1 MRKVLLTTT
10 ALVALGG
17 VSAASALDISGDYAF
32 TYTDSSNTGGSADA
46 AGVSGDSFGSD
57 AILDITNSITADN
70 GLQFDVLYRLNHTP
84 ATEDMKITITGE
96 FGSFMMGPSDG
107 PVDSNDGFMVGSSMA
122 ESGGPGTTNNTA
134 LETANTGSGLHT
146 GAATSDS
153 NSGNIGWSSPD
164 ISGFQA
170 FVGFEDGGAGA
181 ANNDDIMSWMVTYDF
196 GDTMPLKV
204 GYASTDIG
212 STVDDGA
219 DSGETLYGGQLGIM
233 GATINVGFGNAK
245 TSDTSA
251 NGGAN
256 INDIDT
262 RDIGISYDVD
272 DSLSLYYVNVRSEE
286 KGNVRNGGDKLESQ
300 AYGLYYTIAD
310 GVTANL
316 EYASSDY
323 TDATAGS
330 GNSDGNNTT
339 YGFLKVAF

>member
-17 VSAASALDISGDYAF
+17 VSAASALDISGEYAF

-134 LETANTGSGLHT
+134 LETADTGSGLHT

-164 ISGFQA
+164 ISVFQA

-272 DSLSLYYVNVRSEE
+272 DNMSLYYVNVRSEE

-316 EYASSDY
+316 EYAESDY

>member
-17 VSAASALDISGDYAF
+17 VSAASALDISGEYAF

-219 DSGETLYGGQLGIM
+219 DSGETLYGGSLGIM

>member
-17 VSAASALDISGDYAF
+17 VSAASALDISGNYAF
-32 TYTDSSNTGGSADA
+32 TYTDTSNTGGSADA

-57 AILDITNSITADN
+57 AILDVTNSITADN
-70 GLQFDVLYRLNHTP
+70 GLTFDVLYRLNHTP
-84 ATEDMKITITGE
+84 ATEDMKITVSGD

-122 ESGGPGTTNNTA
+122 ESGGPGTTANTA

-146 GAATSDS
+146 SAATSDT

-164 ISGFQA
+164 INGFQA
-170 FVGFEDGGAGA
+170 FVGFEDGGAA
-181 ANNDDIMSWMVTYDF
+181 ATANDDIMSWMVTYDF
-196 GDTMPLKV
+196 GDTMPLRV

-219 DSGETLYGGQLGIM
+219 DTGETLYGGQLGIM
-233 GATINVGFGNAK
+233 GATINVGFGNSK

-300 AYGLYYTIAD
+300 AYGLYYTIAA

-330 GNSDGNNTT
+330 GNSDGRNTT

>member
-17 VSAASALDISGDYAF
+17 VSAASALEISGNYAF
-32 TYTDSSNTGGSADA
+32 TYTDTSNTGGSADA

-57 AILDITNSITADN
+57 AVLDFTNSITADN

-84 ATEDMKITITGE
+84 ATEDMKITVTGD
-96 FGSFMMGPSDG
+96 FGSFMFGPSDG

-153 NSGNIGWSSPD
+153 NSGNIGWSSQNF
-164 ISGFQA
+164 SGFQA
-170 FVGFEDGGAGA
+170 FAGFEDGGSGA

-251 NGGAN
+251 NGGQN

-262 RDIGISYDVD
+262 RDIGISYNVD
-272 DSLSLYYVNVRSEE
+272 DNLSLYYVNVRSEE
-286 KGNVRNGGDKLESQ
+286 KGSVRNGGDKLESQ
-300 AYGLYYTIAD
+300 AYGLYYTIAA

-323 TDATAGS
+323 TDATVGS
-330 GNSDGNNTT
+330 GNTDGRNTT